1 MDRNRCRGRGLTS
14 RWCAERNDTALVRG
28 SQVSSIIRR
37 LAIIERRSILD
48 LHSLLDQGVTVLTA
62 SRRLAHAIRLGL
74 ARHLQQQG
82 LRAWRT
88 PHVLPWR
95 AWLRQ
100 LHVDAR
106 AGGVPP
112 TTRSRVLTPTQAR
125 ILWDDI
131 VASSTIA
138 RDLLDPS
145 NAARMAARSWRRLH
159 DYLIPFDSLQ
169 SFDAPEAEALYAWC
183 REFEKRCVALD
194 ALDET
199 RLAHWAWDS
208 RLVPV
213 ERIALAGFD
222 AMPPAMT
229 RLIERWR
236 EQERVV
242 DIVSAEGGSAGIT
255 VVAATDATAELDLAA
270 QWAREQVQA
279 GAGNVGVIIVDL
291 STRREEVRRVFE
303 DVFVPAARQTLSGML
318 SIPVVV
324 AAPAP
329 LPAYPMVD
337 AALLVLQLAAR
348 ECTSTDAGRLLRS
361 PFIVG
366 GQSERSRRALADR
379 RLRDEQRDRWNW
391 FEIERWAAVTDCPKL
406 QVAARDVNA
415 VVRGLDSV
423 PASGWAENFHSLWQA
438 AGWPGDRTLS
448 SVEHQTLEKFHGVL
462 AEFGALDAVTGR
474 MNLQQALACL
484 RDLLSDTQFE
494 PETVGAAVTV
504 IDSATS
510 AGLTFDALWVTGLDA
525 DHVPAPVNPDAL
537 IPIELQR
544 TAGIPEATAS
554 GVLEQATTQL
564 QRWTRSA
571 PKIVLS
577 WPQRDE
583 NVHLARSP
591 LLDRFVTGDAQ
602 VLTPGPT
609 GSLRRVLFDQR
620 PTLQSLRDDRAPRLA
635 SSEARGG
642 ARTVELQ
649 SRCAFRA
656 QAEIRLRAEPMPR
669 VSLGVEPVDR
679 GALLHRVL
687 AEVWA
692 EFRTQER
699 LLAIEDSALER
710 QVRDSAQR
718 HAAQVLP
725 GDIRY
730 RHRLAALEIEST
742 VRQVLRLLALEKL
755 RPPFVVRL
763 AEASE
768 RYSIGGLSI
777 TLRPDR
783 IDTLASGG
791 ELLIDYKI
799 GSAYLPRGWL
809 DVLPGRPKNPQLP
822 LYGLAHADAL
832 RALAYIVL
840 TPGTVEYR
848 GWSDGSPVED
858 SVRAYPSGTRIDLGD
873 PGDWQALMRYWRFSL
888 TRLAEH
894 YVAGEATVDP
904 LPFECTNCHLSTFCR
919 INDLA
924 LSEPEPEFTPDE

>member
-1 MDRNRCRGRGLTS
+1 MHLY
-14 RWCAERNDTALVRG
+14 ALLERDVA
-28 SQVSSIIRR
+28 
-37 LAIIERRSILD
+37 
-48 LHSLLDQGVTVLTA
+48 VLTA
-62 SRRLAHAIRLGL
+62 SRRLAHAIRLGY
-74 ARHLQQQG
+74 ARHSQQQG
-82 LRAWRT
+82 LNAWRT
-88 PHVLPWR
+88 PHVLPWS

-106 AGGVPP
+106 ASGSPR

-131 VASSTIA
+131 VASSRVA
-138 RDLLDPS
+138 RDLLNPS

-159 DYLIPFDSLQ
+159 DYLLPLDSLK

-183 REFEKRCVALD
+183 REFEKRCASLD

-199 RLAHWAWDS
+199 RLAHWAYES
-208 RLVPV
+208 ELIPA
-213 ERIALAGFD
+213 EQIALAGFD

-236 EQERVV
+236 ANERVV
-242 DIVSAEGGSAGIT
+242 DIVPAERTSPDIA
-255 VVAATDATAELDLAA
+255 VVAAEDATAELDLAA
-270 QWAREQVQA
+270 QWARDQVLA
-279 GAGNVGVIIVDL
+279 GAGNVGVIFSDL
-291 STRREEVRRVFE
+291 SARREEIRRVFE
-303 DVFVPAARQTLSGML
+303 DVFVPTARQTLSGTL
-318 SIPVVV
+318 PVPVVV

-329 LPAYPMVD
+329 MSEYPMVD

-361 PFIVG
+361 PFVSG
-366 GQSERSRRALADR
+366 GHSERAQRALADR
-379 RLRDEQRDRWNW
+379 RLREEQRDRWNW
-391 FEIERWAAVTDCPKL
+391 FEIERWAALTECAEL

-415 VVRGLDSV
+415 VVRGLSSV
-423 PASGWAENFHSLWQA
+423 PASGWAENFHALWQA

-474 MNLQQALACL
+474 MNLQEALACL

-494 PETVGAAVTV
+494 PETASAAVTV

-510 AGLTFDALWVTGLDA
+510 AGMYFDALWVTGLDA
-525 DHVPAPVNPDAL
+525 DHIPAPVNPDAL
-537 IPIELQR
+537 IPLELQR
-544 TAGIPEATAS
+544 TAGIPEATAA
-554 GVLEQATTQL
+554 GVLQQAKTQL
-564 QRWTRSA
+564 TRWANSA
-571 PKIVLS
+571 PKVVLS

-583 NVHLARSP
+583 SVQLARSP
-591 LLDRFVTGDAQ
+591 LLDQF
-602 VLTPGPT
+602 LTSAERALKPGLT

-620 PTLQSLRDDRAPRLA
+620 PTLHTMRDDRAPPLA
-635 SSEARGG
+635 LSEARGG

-649 SRCAFRA
+649 SRCPFRA

-687 AEVWA
+687 AELWA
-692 EFRTQER
+692 KIQTQEH
-699 LLAIEDSALER
+699 LLVIEDSELER

-718 HAAQVLP
+718 HAAQALP

-730 RHRLAALEIEST
+730 RHRLAALEIESA

-755 RPPFVVRL
+755 RPPFAVRL

-768 RYSIGGLSI
+768 RYQIGGLSI

-783 IDTLASGG
+783 IDELASGG
-791 ELLIDYKI
+791 ELLIDYKV
-799 GSAYLPRGWL
+799 GGVHRPRGWL
-809 DVLPGRPKNPQLP
+809 DVLPGRPRSPQLP
-822 LYGLAHADAL
+822 LYGLAHADRL
-832 RALAYIVL
+832 RALAFVVL
-840 TPGTVEYR
+840 TPGAVEYR
-848 GWSDGSPVED
+848 GWSDGSNVEAG
-858 SVRAYPSGTRIDLGD
+858 VWAYPSGTRIDLGD
-873 PGDWQALMRYWRFSL
+873 PSDWQALMHYWRFSL
-888 TRLAEH
+888 TRLAER
-894 YVAGEATVDP
+894 YVAGEASVDP
-904 LPFECTNCHLSTFCR
+904 LPFECTTCHLSTFCR

-924 LSEPEPEFTPDE
+924 LSEPEPEFTPDD